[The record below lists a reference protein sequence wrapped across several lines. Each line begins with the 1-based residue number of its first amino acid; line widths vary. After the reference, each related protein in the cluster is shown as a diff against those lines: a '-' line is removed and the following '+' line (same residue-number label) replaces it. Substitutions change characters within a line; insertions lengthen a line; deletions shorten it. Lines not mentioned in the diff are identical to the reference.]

1 MLDKFHVS
9 IQLKDKQRTAIKS
22 LLLGSDVLAVLPTGY
37 GKSLIFQ
44 ILVLVG
50 KLAESRTSA
59 LVICPLKSIV
69 RDQIEE
75 AMNLGISAGDVSEMS
90 DNDLRDFKF
99 HLVFAS
105 AEDALA
111 ERVKTV
117 IHT

>member
-1 MLDKFHVS
+1 
-9 IQLKDKQRTAIKS
+9 
-22 LLLGSDVLAVLPTGY
+22 
-37 GKSLIFQ
+37 
-44 ILVLVG
+44 
-50 KLAESRTSA
+50 
-59 LVICPLKSIV
+59 LKSIV